1 MRSCFRLLSGCVGQ
15 ILNRNRRRDPAG
27 PAGGWSVT
35 VSGGP
40 MENRDDVLEARE
52 SILELIQQEFWSDL
66 AEEFDHLH
74 VQDIAE
80 LLGELP
86 DEGVRV
92 RVFRHVPQERWAGVF
107 AYLPVSQQEDLL
119 AGLTNREG
127 RYVLTNLVPDDRTA
141 LLERMSPERAERT
154 LKLLSPADLKLALT
168 LLRYPDESV
177 GRLMTPAYVAV
188 RPDWTIAEALTHI
201 RQEGRKGET
210 VNSILVVDDQD
221 RLLDAIRLKSF
232 ILAEQDA
239 LVESIRPG
247 YFVSVNAAEDR
258 EAAVRAIQHYDLEVL
273 PVTDSDGVLLGIVT
287 VDDVM
292 DVAQEETTED
302 FHKMGSV
309 AALNLSL
316 REATPRLLYRKRVGW
331 LVTLVFINIFSGAA
345 IAIYEATIEAVI
357 ALVFFLP
364 MIVASGGNAGAQAST
379 LMVRALATGDVTLR
393 DWGRLLGKELSVGM
407 ALGLTM
413 GFAVSFIG
421 LWRGGPDVALV
432 VAVAM
437 ALVVLMGSLVGLL
450 MPLILSRMHL
460 DPATSSVPLITCIA
474 DIAGIL
480 IYFSVAT
487 ALLSLPPG

>member
-1 MRSCFRLLSGCVGQ
+1 
-15 ILNRNRRRDPAG
+15 
-27 PAGGWSVT
+27 
-35 VSGGP
+35 
-40 MENRDDVLEARE
+40 MENHDEVVEVRE
-52 SILELIQQEFWSDL
+52 SILELIAREAWSDVT
-66 AEEFDHLH
+66 EEFDNLH
-74 VQDIAE
+74 VQDIAQ
-80 LLGELP
+80 LLTDLP
-86 DEGVRV
+86 DIATRV
-92 RVFRHVPQERWAGVF
+92 RVFRQVPQERWVATF
-107 AYLPVSQQEDLL
+107 SYLSPAYQEELL
-119 AGLTNREG
+119 GQLSNREG
-127 RYVLTNLVPDDRTA
+127 RYILINMLPDDRTA
-141 LLERMSPERAERT
+141 LLQQMAPENAERT
-154 LKLLSPADLKLALT
+154 LKLLPPADVRLALT

-177 GRLMTPAYVAV
+177 GRLMTTDYVAV
-188 RPDWTIAEALTHI
+188 RPEWRIDEALAHI
-201 RQEGRKGET
+201 REQSRKGET
-210 VNSILVVDDQD
+210 VNTIMVTDEQD
-221 RLLDAIRLKSF
+221 RLVDAIRLRSF
-232 ILAEQDA
+232 ILAEPDE

-258 EAAVRAIQHYDLEVL
+258 EAAVRSMQHYDLEVL
-273 PVTDSDGVLLGIVT
+273 PVTDTDGVLLGIVT

-309 AALNLSL
+309 GALNLSL
-316 REATPRLLYRKRVGW
+316 REATPALLYRKRVGW

-345 IAIYEATIEAVI
+345 IAIYESTIEAVI

-393 DWGRLLGKELSVGM
+393 DWGRLLGKELSVGV

-413 GFAVSFIG
+413 GVAVSFIG
-421 LWRGGPDVALV
+421 LWRGGPEVAMVVAL
-432 VAVAM
+432 AM

-450 MPLILSRMHL
+450 MPLILSRMNL

-487 ALLSLPPG
+487 ALLTLPHP